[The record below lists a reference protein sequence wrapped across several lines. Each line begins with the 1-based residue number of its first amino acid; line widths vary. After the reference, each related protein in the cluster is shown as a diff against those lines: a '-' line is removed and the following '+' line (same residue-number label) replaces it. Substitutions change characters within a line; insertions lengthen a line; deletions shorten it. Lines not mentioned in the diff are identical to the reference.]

1 MRHQMAHRKLG
12 RTSAHRAALFRNQL
26 ASIIQN
32 ERIVT
37 TLIKAKELRP
47 IIEKMVTLGK
57 NDSVHSRR
65 RAARSLPE
73 NDVLVRKLFEDVSPR
88 FSERPGGY
96 TRIIKL
102 GPRRG
107 DGAEMAILE
116 FVDYELKI
124 VTPEEEKGKKKAA
137 APSKED
143 EAKAE
148 GAEEGEE
155 QEPRRK
161 KPAMKTKGKHAPEKK
176 AAGRGKAA
184 KKEGRSKGKKV

>member
-12 RTSAHRAALFRNQL
+12 RTAGHRAALFRKQL
-26 ASIIQN
+26 ASILDH

-65 RAARSLPE
+65 QAARSLPE
-73 NDVLVRKLFEDVSPR
+73 NDAMVKKLFDEVSPR
-88 FSERPGGY
+88 FAERPGGY

-107 DGAEMAILE
+107 DGAEMATSSSVLRAVE
-116 FVDYELKI
+116 VS
-124 VTPEEEKGKKKAA
+124 TQGRQGQKGLRCRRIAA
-137 APSKED
+137 ADREKEHRGIGRRTR
-143 EAKAE
+143 KSRW
-148 GAEEGEE
+148 
-155 QEPRRK
+155 RRK
-161 KPAMKTKGKHAPEKK
+161 PARKPK
-176 AAGRGKAA
+176 ARAA
-184 KKEGRSKGKKV
+184 